1 MAAVVFEDLS
11 GTATPVSESD
21 NPYQPLIDSAN
32 DDPVCEPQFMLDIQ
46 FGKTLVN
53 NQVLPNSIGRN
64 TSPLLNPPHHQ
75 NRTAEIQNPRSILLR
90 MDD

>member
-32 DDPVCEPQFMLDIQ
+32 DDPVCEPQTHYLTFYVIN
-46 FGKTLVN
+46 VN
-53 NQVLPNSIGRN
+53 NQVCVNV
-64 TSPLLNPPHHQ
+64 
-75 NRTAEIQNPRSILLR
+75 
-90 MDD
+90 

>member
-32 DDPVCEPQFMLDIQ
+32 DDPVREPLLDIS
-46 FGKTLVN
+46 F
-53 NQVLPNSIGRN
+53 
-64 TSPLLNPPHHQ
+64 
-75 NRTAEIQNPRSILLR
+75 
-90 MDD
+90 

>member
-32 DDPVCEPQFMLDIQ
+32 DDPVCEPLPDIQ
-46 FGKTLVN
+46 SMGIIVDKY
-53 NQVLPNSIGRN
+53 IDRN
-64 TSPLLNPPHHQ
+64 TNPLHNPPYHQ
-75 NRTAEIQNPRSILLR
+75 NWHAKV
-90 MDD
+90 

>member
-32 DDPVCEPQFMLDIQ
+32 DDPVCEPQFMLEDI
-46 FGKTLVN
+46 
-53 NQVLPNSIGRN
+53 S
-64 TSPLLNPPHHQ
+64 
-75 NRTAEIQNPRSILLR
+75 
-90 MDD
+90 

>member
-32 DDPVCEPQFMLDIQ
+32 DDPVCEPLLDIQ
-46 FGKTLVN
+46 FKDINIIVDK
-53 NQVLPNSIGRN
+53 SIGRN
-64 TSPLLNPPHHQ
+64 TSPLHNPPYHQ
-75 NRTAEIQNPRSILLR
+75 NRATKVQNP
-90 MDD
+90 